1 MYGLAPLVSAKG
13 GCRSRRQSRLLH
25 CIQARSARVVSVF
38 SVTISLAVL
47 LAMRLMSFLFLL
59 LLAVTAYT
67 QNIGE
72 RCRKPSNRPGICVN
86 IRECPVILAILDGQD
101 PDLRILHESRCGF
114 SGRIPVVCC
123 PDPVVPIT
131 QPSNTN
137 QPSSYAVQD
146 VSNHRN
152 VHLLPMDI
160 CGPVADARIYG
171 GKETGL
177 LEFPWMALIGYLIR
191 GKIGFLC
198 GGSLVNERYVL
209 TAAHCVT
216 GLESGYV
223 LASVRLGEH
232 NLDEETDCDVE
243 TKVCAPEP
251 LNIDVE
257 EGVPHPQYKGA
268 VNKSDQKNDI
278 ALIRLKRPVS
288 FSQSVVRPI
297 CLPVGLIHQ
306 NRNLDQKFL
315 IVAGWGFTEKGRT
328 SSSVQL
334 KVNVPVVPL
343 AKCSVIYQ
351 KITEIVPSQL
361 CAGGVKGKDSCNG
374 DSGGP
379 LFFLGLV
386 GEEQKAVQYGVV
398 SFGPKPCGTENVPGV
413 YTRVGHY
420 MDWMLNNMRP

>member
-1 MYGLAPLVSAKG
+1 
-13 GCRSRRQSRLLH
+13 
-25 CIQARSARVVSVF
+25 
-38 SVTISLAVL
+38 
-47 LAMRLMSFLFLL
+47 MRLMSLLLVL
-59 LLAVTAYT
+59 LLAVTAFT

-72 RCRKPSNRPGICVN
+72 RCRKPSNRPGTCVS
-86 IRECPVILAILDGQD
+86 IRECPVLLALLDRQN
-101 PDLRILHESRCGF
+101 PNLSILHEARCGF

-123 PDPVVPIT
+123 PDPVVPVT
-131 QPSNTN
+131 KPSTTN
-137 QPSSYAVQD
+137 PPPSSAVQD

-160 CGPVADARIYG
+160 CGPVADSKIFG

-191 GKIGFLC
+191 GEIGFHC

-216 GLESGYV
+216 SLPNGFV

-232 NLDEETDCDVE
+232 NLDEEMDCDLE
-243 TKVCAPEP
+243 TRVCAPGP
-251 LNIDVE
+251 LNFDVE
-257 EGVPHPQYKGA
+257 EGVPHPQYSKK
-268 VNKSDQKNDI
+268 VMKNDI
-278 ALIRLKRPVS
+278 AIIRLKGRVP

-297 CLPVGLIHQ
+297 CLPVGLRHQ
-306 NRNLDQKFL
+306 NRNLDQEFL
-315 IVAGWGFTEKGRT
+315 VVAGWGVTENGT
-328 SSSVQL
+328 SSPVQL

-351 KITEIVPSQL
+351 KIVQIGPSQL
-361 CAGGVKGKDSCNG
+361 CAGGEKGKDSCNG

-398 SFGPKPCGTENVPGV
+398 SFGPKYCGTENMPGI

-420 MDWMLNNMRP
+420 MDWILNNMRP